1 MTFTSK
7 KEALASAGEYKDKFY
22 KEPPTLTIPGKGKFL
37 RRAQLDDVY
46 QVLFTCLIT
55 VTLFTFT

>member
-46 QVLFTCLIT
+46 QV
-55 VTLFTFT
+55 